1 MSQSKT
7 SKGGYYVVVVAFDG
21 IGQVDAHP
29 RKDPKIPSIYPPFV
43 IRDVL
48 QNIKKEQS
56 QQDDAGEERNGEV
69 AASSGKAGHTV
80 CLLEYFNA
88 FCTNI
93 TCLFRYKNVVRK
105 IYLLLPLP
113 TIEGL
118 IQHVHLLPF
127 SNRTKSKAFY
137 LLP

>member
-1 MSQSKT
+1 M
-7 SKGGYYVVVVAFDG
+7 VVVAFDG

-48 QNIKKEQS
+48 QNIKQEQS

-69 AASSGKAGHTV
+69 AASSGQAGHTV

-93 TCLFRYKNVVRK
+93 TCLFRARRLSEKY
-105 IYLLLPLP
+105 
-113 TIEGL
+113 T
-118 IQHVHLLPF
+118 
-127 SNRTKSKAFY
+127 FY
-137 LLP
+137 CPYRL